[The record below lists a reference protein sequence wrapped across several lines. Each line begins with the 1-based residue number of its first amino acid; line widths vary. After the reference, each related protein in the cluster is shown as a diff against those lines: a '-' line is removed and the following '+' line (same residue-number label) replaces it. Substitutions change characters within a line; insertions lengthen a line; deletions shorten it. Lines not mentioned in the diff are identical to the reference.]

1 MISMIKRNS
10 CGKALDIARMARD
23 MLGGEF
29 NCSYQRFV
37 TLLRNEC
44 LWLLNWTF
52 LSHFMAP
59 TGNGISD
66 EYHVI
71 RHVMNLESVNTYEGN
86 FKFKKKIYKRSSWFF
101 CRPLRSFL
109 YFSSWLIEYSLEQT
123 RFQGA
128 LCWWRED
135 PGNEAEARC
144 RTYSKGSFS
153 NHDGARRLFPFRK
166 LSLSFLP
173 VDGHH
178 L

>member
-86 FKFKKKIYKRSSWFF
+86 FKFKKKFTNEAADFF
-101 CRPLRSFL
+101 AVRCVHCDA
-109 YFSSWLIEYSLEQT
+109 YFPFVNCLCHFYRLMATICNQ
-123 RFQGA
+123 A
-128 LCWWRED
+128 LCHDRCNIF
-135 PGNEAEARC
+135 PGL
-144 RTYSKGSFS
+144 SF
-153 NHDGARRLFPFRK
+153 NMANNTFVN
-166 LSLSFLP
+166 SLSKNNVEAQIQFTLT
-173 VDGHH
+173 VTERAS
-178 L
+178 